1 MDAITK
7 NAAISARILAAR
19 GEGMST
25 RDAIDHVLAM
35 VSREI
40 NAVTDNPLIFP
51 DEDEVISGGNFHG
64 QPMALPFDFL
74 GIALSEMANI
84 SERRIETNK

>member
-25 RDAIDHVLAM
+25 RDAIDHVLGAGTHARIAAELYTALRAR
-35 VSREI
+35 SR
-40 NAVTDNPLIFP
+40 
-51 DEDEVISGGNFHG
+51 
-64 QPMALPFDFL
+64 
-74 GIALSEMANI
+74 
-84 SERRIETNK
+84 